1 MDRWKLWGR
10 SLAEYQKRNLVGYG
24 SKWLDSPNEPTRYAN
39 FEVLWYYIP
48 SKWWTWRLTQE
59 KQLSKWWSLW
69 MFQTEADHHHR
80 PTRGKVRMKHWYQ
93 QKMLARVCSNFTLEF
108 GDTSFGN
115 SLVREYLQVET
126 AEAPPEVPVD
136 EAAWKG
142 KCQFWGWK

>member
-1 MDRWKLWGR
+1 
-10 SLAEYQKRNLVGYG
+10 
-24 SKWLDSPNEPTRYAN
+24 
-39 FEVLWYYIP
+39 
-48 SKWWTWRLTQE
+48 
-59 KQLSKWWSLW
+59 

-142 KCQFWGWK
+142 KCQF